1 MATRQNDRRLRT
13 ELSEPVRNRDLWTV
27 RSIAAD
33 GGLTVTKLQG
43 HGSVTLP
50 TEYVGDHVRLGYAAT
65 EYGHQSLTT
74 DASLTLAT
82 GAMKGRGLY
91 VAMTRGRHDNT
102 VLVVTES
109 HDVSDARDVLERIL
123 ANDRADLPATAQ
135 RRQLAA
141 QDRIL
146 PAPAARPA
154 PRCAVPVVFGE
165 LLREAEH
172 ELATVRQLMHDTP
185 ARRVQLTDASAIADR
200 AVTDASRRHEPFAQR
215 IKEAND
221 MLDEARIAR
230 RSAEADVREAHA
242 LTRRGARRRLTDAT
256 HVVDAALVNVS
267 KADAAA
273 LPTATALGSAREAAR
288 RWSTEVRRHDAAERY
303 DYPNRLNDAE
313 RRINTLE
320 AWRDWSEGRDLTPEV
335 AVDLFN
341 KLDAIDN
348 RRTHGLT
355 LPLETWLIDRG
366 IEPRSLQRVVER
378 SMDLGIEL

>member
-1 MATRQNDRRLRT
+1 
-13 ELSEPVRNRDLWTV
+13 
-27 RSIAAD
+27 
-33 GGLTVTKLQG
+33 
-43 HGSVTLP
+43 
-50 TEYVGDHVRLGYAAT
+50 
-65 EYGHQSLTT
+65 
-74 DASLTLAT
+74 
-82 GAMKGRGLY
+82 
-91 VAMTRGRHDNT
+91 
-102 VLVVTES
+102 
-109 HDVSDARDVLERIL
+109 
-123 ANDRADLPATAQ
+123 
-135 RRQLAA
+135 
-141 QDRIL
+141 
-146 PAPAARPA
+146 
-154 PRCAVPVVFGE
+154 
-165 LLREAEH
+165 
-172 ELATVRQLMHDTP
+172 
-185 ARRVQLTDASAIADR
+185 
-200 AVTDASRRHEPFAQR
+200 
-215 IKEAND
+215 